1 MNQFP
6 LSEWLSDHVGPGR
19 RYSSAREL
27 SIAAG
32 LGHAIVTNIR
42 QSGRGDPLSLIALA
56 DCIGTPRTEVFIK
69 AGWLRPED
77 VVPDLTSEEASVIT
91 GLRSLPAA
99 QKRVILSML
108 SELTSPSS
116 QSGELKIE
124 VEEKTPHPSGK

>member
-1 MNQFP
+1 M
-6 LSEWLSDHVGPGR
+6 E
-19 RYSSAREL
+19 
-27 SIAAG
+27 AG
-32 LGHAIVTNIR
+32 LASGTVKNILETGRANAKSLNAI
-42 QSGRGDPLSLIALA
+42 A
-56 DCIGTPRTEVFIK
+56 DLVGTARTEVFIK